1 MEEKN
6 AKEQDRE
13 QVNEM
18 ENLLDSEMEQT
29 QGGSCTCDSGAFQ
42 YVAPGQLGHR

>member
-1 MEEKN
+1 MKN
-6 AKEQDRE
+6 QDQE
-13 QVNEM
+13 QVKDM
-18 ENLLDSEMEQT
+18 ESLLDSEMEQT